1 MTSSRNAPGPDVNPT
16 AAKNDE
22 AILKALATLENP
34 AERKKLKLTVGSIC
48 VLTGLTTNTVR
59 SRSWALIK
67 LKNMK
72 REAKNE
78 SNALSSVDSDDD
90 VLQVPTLDALRD
102 RLRTL
107 LNQNALLFEEIMWL
121 RSQVKKRDDALLALQ
136 GKRLTLL

>member
-78 SNALSSVDSDDD
+78 FNALSSVDSHDD

>member
-22 AILKALATLENP
+22 AILKALATLANP

-78 SNALSSVDSDDD
+78 SNALSSVDSHDD